1 MKLQKKFLNQSAKH
15 FVSDY
20 VHLLYYKCHKVNLNC
35 DGSYLDCPDL
45 IRQGK
50 ATINPINKKVKYF
63 PQAVKVA
70 LNPEEKKR
78 IHKN

>member
-1 MKLQKKFLNQSAKH
+1 MKFLNQSAKH

-20 VHLLYYKCHKVNLNC
+20 VHLLYYKCHKVNLNR
-35 DGSYLDCPDL
+35 DGLYLDFPDL
-45 IRQGK
+45 IRQRK

-63 PQAVKVA
+63 QQAVKVA
-70 LNPEEKKR
+70 LNPEEKKK